1 MKSGVTGVVCS
12 HVDKDTG
19 VSVLKLIFNMHYKY
33 FLADARWLQ
42 QIRHWIPNHRYE
54 DMCLV
59 HSGAGHCSTADCDN
73 EINMVNF

>member
-19 VSVLKLIFNMHYKY
+19 VSVLKLIFNMYY
-33 FLADARWLQ
+33 R
-42 QIRHWIPNHRYE
+42 WIPHHRYG

-59 HSGAGHCSTADCDN
+59 QATAALQHCSSADCDN
-73 EINMVNF
+73 GINMVNF